1 MEYFL
6 NEEQKM
12 VKDLARRIAEEK
24 IKPLR
29 RELDEKGEFPYEIMK
44 ELANADLFRIFIP
57 QEYEGL
63 GKGIFELCLVVE
75 ELSRICGGIAASYAA
90 NGLAAY
96 PIILFGNEEQKRK
109 YLPRIASGE
118 IYAAFALTEA
128 NAGSDVANVETT
140 AIEDGDYF
148 VLNGTKQFITNGGV
162 ASIYVVIASTDRKK
176 GARGLSGF
184 LVEKGTPGFKFGKE
198 EDKLGI
204 RASKTTELSF
214 QDCKVSKE
222 NLLGRKGSGFMI
234 AMRTFDTT
242 RPGIGAQAVG
252 IAQGALEEALSY
264 SIQRIQFGKPISS
277 FQGIQFKLAEMA
289 TKIEAARALVYS
301 TARLIDSGAKNVSK
315 ESAMAKLFA
324 SDVAMWV
331 TTEAIQI
338 FGGYGYMKDY
348 PVEKLMRDAK
358 VTQIYEGTNEI
369 QKLIIA
375 SHLIKEAAKK
385 AF

>member
-75 ELSRICGGIAASYAA
+75 ELSRICGGIATSYAA

-252 IAQGALEEALSY
+252 IAQGALEEALNY